1 MKKVRF
7 ILEFPPE
14 CSDKPLTYHLVKDY
28 DLKVNILRG
37 TITAG
42 KEGKLLIEV
51 EAEEDNIEKGL
62 KFLTGQGVEI
72 KPISQ
77 QVVVDEEKC
86 IHCGACTAVCFS
98 GALDLDRNEWKL
110 VFEPEKCVACELC
123 VTACP
128 LRLIN
133 VGFNQG

>member
-42 KEGKLLIEV
+42 KKGKLLIEV
-51 EAEEDNIEKGL
+51 EAKEDNIERGL

-77 QVVVDEEKC
+77 QVVVDEERC

-133 VGFNQG
+133 IGFN